1 MFNVTRFKKMGRDWA
16 RGTPPPR
23 GSIEYVGV
31 GDMFMEKPRP
41 ASHSGFQVF
50 EIGFT
55 ELDAADRWMKRL
67 EDNIRYAR
75 QVHGDK
81 ILTAPDVKE
90 WDDLMSRWVPFRE
103 KLTSATRSPAWIQ
116 MWMKENK
123 IEFDKMLNQSKEMH
137 DRFAR
142 KGMPMVPVP
151 YIGELVLMLRKMP
164 RQMRTPDMRSKLEAG
179 IKCGDKMLDQDTAW
193 WQWRKRKDS
202 HGLTAAIEDAKAASE
217 LFARSRTSEVY
228 EPGSPV
234 YDEFLRRL
242 TKIYIEAAGLYGI
255 VETKKTAVA
264 EAMDEGREGGR
275 GGKKE
280 TNHLLWLLVSAGVG
294 YLGLCWISRPRPAQI
309 TVRVPDARPTT
320 TGETS

>member
-1 MFNVTRFKKMGRDWA
+1 MAFNVTRFKKMGRDWA

-23 GSIEYVGV
+23 GSIDYVGV
-31 GDMFMEKPRP
+31 GDMFMEEPPKPISR
-41 ASHSGFQVF
+41 SGFQIF

-67 EDNIRYAR
+67 EDNIRYTR

-81 ILTAPDVKE
+81 ILTEADVNE
-90 WDDLMSRWVPFRE
+90 WNAMMAHWVPFRE
-103 KLTSATRSPAWIQ
+103 KLTSPLRSPASIQ
-116 MWMKENK
+116 MWMKDNK
-123 IEFDKMLNQSKEMH
+123 IELDGLLNQSKKMH
-137 DRFAR
+137 DRFVA

-151 YIGELVLMLRKMP
+151 YMGELVLMLRKMP
-164 RQMRTPDMRSKLEAG
+164 RHMQTPDMRAKLEAG
-179 IKCGDKMLDQDTAW
+179 IKCGDKMLDQNTAW
-193 WQWRKRKDS
+193 WQWRKRKDA
-202 HGLTAAIEDAKAASE
+202 HGLANAIVDAKAASE
-217 LFARSRTSEVY
+217 LFARSRTSETY

-264 EAMDEGREGGR
+264 EAFDKARE

-294 YLGLCWISRPRPAQI
+294 YLGLRWISRPAPAQI
-309 TVRVPDARPTT
+309 TVRVPDARPAAGQ
-320 TGETS
+320 GETT

>member
-1 MFNVTRFKKMGRDWA
+1 MAFNITRFKKMGRDWA
-16 RGTPPPR
+16 RGEPPPR

-31 GDMFMEKPRP
+31 GDMFMEEPPRP
-41 ASHSGFQVF
+41 TSSSGFQIF

-81 ILTAPDVKE
+81 ILTESDVNAWNE
-90 WDDLMSRWVPFRE
+90 LMSRWVPFRE
-103 KLTSATRSPAWIQ
+103 KLTSPLKSPASIQ
-116 MWMKENK
+116 MWMKDNK
-123 IEFDKMLNQSKEMH
+123 IELDRMLNQSKKMH
-137 DRFAR
+137 DRFAA

-151 YIGELVLMLRKMP
+151 YMGELVLMLRKMP
-164 RQMRTPDMRSKLEAG
+164 KQMRTPDMRAKLEAG

-217 LFARSRTSEVY
+217 LFSRSRTSEVY

-264 EAMDEGREGGR
+264 EAVDKARET
-275 GGKKE
+275 GKKA
-280 TNHLLWLLVSAGVG
+280 TDHLLWLLISAGVG
-294 YLGLCWISRPRPAQI
+294 YLGLRWISRPAPARI
-309 TVRVPDARPTT
+309 VVKVPDMAPRPEQST
-320 TGETS
+320 

>member
-1 MFNVTRFKKMGRDWA
+1 MAFNITRFKRMGRDWA

-31 GDMFMEKPRP
+31 GDMFMEEPPKPISR
-41 ASHSGFQVF
+41 SGFQVF

-75 QVHGDK
+75 QVHGDR
-81 ILTAPDVKE
+81 ILQQADVDE
-90 WDDLMSRWVPFRE
+90 WNALMSRWAPFRE
-103 KLTSATRSPAWIQ
+103 RLTSAIRSPAWIQ
-116 MWMKENK
+116 MWMKDNK
-123 IEFDKMLNQSKEMH
+123 TELDSLLNQSKRMH
-137 DRFAR
+137 DRFAA

-151 YIGELVLMLRKMP
+151 YMGELVLMLRKMP
-164 RQMRTPDMRSKLEAG
+164 KQMQTPDMRAKLEAG

-193 WQWRKRKDS
+193 WQWRKRKDA
-202 HGLTAAIEDAKAASE
+202 HGLASAIEDAKAASE
-217 LFARSRTSEVY
+217 LFARSRTSEIY

-255 VETKKTAVA
+255 VETKRTAVA
-264 EAMDEGREGGR
+264 EAADKAREGG
-275 GGKKE
+275 KKA
-280 TNHLLWLLVSAGVG
+280 TDHLLWLLVSAGVG
-294 YLGLCWISRPRPAQI
+294 YLGLRWISRPKPAQI
-309 TVRVPDARPTT
+309 TVRVPDMHPPIESPR
-320 TGETS
+320 